1 MNPRAR
7 TATGGGRPAP
17 PPRARPEFTIEE
29 HLRVQRQI
37 EQRAY
42 CHWRKRSGE
51 SSFNDW
57 LNAETEVL
65 AEFAAGRINGR
76 HLP

>member
-1 MNPRAR
+1 
-7 TATGGGRPAP
+7 
-17 PPRARPEFTIEE
+17 
-29 HLRVQRQI
+29 VQRQI

-65 AEFAAGRINGR
+65 AEFASGRINGR